1 MPYKEVEIELD
12 DFTDDELL
20 EEIRSRRISMA
31 AATKAAADDLL
42 IELQGYGLPE
52 RLLDE
57 VRDYL
62 KRPEPDAAKLAR
74 WIAWAKGKAV
84 AT

>member
-12 DFTDDELL
+12 DFSDDELL
-20 EEIRSRRISMA
+20 DEIKDRGLSLEDVGKS
-31 AATKAAADDLL
+31 TADDLL
-42 IELQGYGLPE
+42 VALQGYGLPE

-74 WIAWAKGKAV
+74 WIAWAKGEAV